1 MDLIGGKK
9 NGLDQP
15 KEDGFKSLIPERK
28 KAASKEENYKWIIFI
43 VLS

>member
-28 KAASKEENYKWIIFI
+28 KQLLKKKTING
-43 VLS
+43 